1 MMPCACAALPG
12 TAVPGYR
19 LCRPYGTVFVVA
31 IEGRV
36 YRKSE
41 HATQGAEEGVSN
53 RKSNRRSPVIHT
65 PSKSPALQC
74 LSSRLQAGFATK
86 TVP

>member
-1 MMPCACAALPG
+1 MPQGIVPSLRDSAHEPTLPG

-19 LCRPYGTVFVVA
+19 LFRPYGTVFVAA

-41 HATQGAEEGVSN
+41 HATQGL
-53 RKSNRRSPVIHT
+53 KSV
-65 PSKSPALQC
+65 
-74 LSSRLQAGFATK
+74 
-86 TVP
+86 